1 MKFKVNK
8 VIGYNAICRHLGR
21 TNAVLMAIV
30 CVLLALCVASVYSP
44 IRFEK
49 QRAAR
54 EDIVKRRLVLV
65 RKAAEAYRHDHG
77 AYTGRL
83 QALADSG
90 YIADSLLYIPYSGG
104 RRFHLEAS
112 AVTTR
117 SGRTVSVMECS
128 ATYDE
133 YLRGLD
139 ADAVRAL
146 AADAGNA
153 GRFPGLKIGDIT
165 TPGDNNGNWE

>member
-1 MKFKVNK
+1 M
-8 VIGYNAICRHLGR
+8 
-21 TNAVLMAIV
+21 
-30 CVLLALCVASVYSP
+30 
-44 IRFEK
+44 
-49 QRAAR
+49 RAAR
-54 EDIVKRRLVLV
+54 ALQRAEREDCVKRRLALV
-65 RKAAEAYRHDHG
+65 RKAAEAYRADHG

-83 QALADSG
+83 QTLVDSG

-104 RRFHLEAS
+104 HRFHLEAS

-117 SGRTVSVMECS
+117 SGRTVPVMECS

-139 ADAVRAL
+139 ANAVRNL

-153 GRFPGLKIGDIT
+153 GRFPGLKIGDLT
-165 TPGDNNGNWE
+165 APNDNNGNWE

>member
-1 MKFKVNK
+1 MKKLTK
-8 VIGYNAICRHLGR
+8 INAL
-21 TNAVLMAIV
+21 LMVVV
-30 CVLLALCVASVYSP
+30 CVLLVLCVASVYSP
-44 IRFEK
+44 IRFDKLRNERESLVK
-49 QRAAR
+49 QR
-54 EDIVKRRLVLV
+54 LTLV
-65 RKAAEAYRHDHG
+65 RKAAEAYRADHG

-90 YIADSLLYIPYSGG
+90 YIADSLLYIPYSDG

-117 SGRTVSVMECS
+117 SGRTVPVMECS

-139 ADAVRAL
+139 ADAVRRL

-153 GRFPGLKIGDIT
+153 GRFPGLKIGDLSA
-165 TPGDNNGNWE
+165 PNDNNGNWE